1 VTRGARYRLLAVV
14 YASQFVPLAFLLY
27 GLSAVLRERE
37 VPLERIAFVQLLG
50 LVWVVKFAWAP
61 LVDRYGSRRLG
72 HYRSWLL
79 AVQTLLTVAV
89 LALIPIDVVTD
100 LPLLVGI
107 GAAIALLSATH
118 DIAADAAAVRLL
130 APSERGVGNGIQR
143 AGGYLGL
150 MVGGGGVLIIY
161 DRLGWGVALAVLAAL
176 TALSLPALLGWREDQ
191 VLPGV
196 APHLGSSFRTL
207 GSYFRQPGAAR
218 WALVVLPLYYLGI
231 ATAYPLVTPMLVD
244 AGWPL
249 DRIGAVSIVGG
260 GTAAVLASLASG
272 ALLTRLGRRRTLV
285 AFGLVTVVA
294 IMALFPLAQGQS
306 GTLAGLAAVALLN
319 IAYASAGTAVYTINM
334 DWSRSGSAGSDF
346 TVQDSLVHL
355 CSLLAGAAGLALA
368 GGLGYPRTLG
378 LSVILGLAGVAAA
391 AWLFQQPS
399 TPVVPVEVSQR
410 PV

>member
-1 VTRGARYRLLAVV
+1 MTRGARYRLLAVV
-14 YASQFVPLAFLLY
+14 YASQFVPLAFFLY

-89 LALIPIDVVTD
+89 LALIPVDVVTD

-118 DIAADAAAVRLL
+118 DIAADATAVRLL

-176 TALSLPALLGWREDQ
+176 TALPLPALLRWREDE

-196 APHLGSSFRTL
+196 APHLGASFRTL
-207 GSYFRQPGAAR
+207 GSYFRQPGATR
-218 WALVVLPLYYLGI
+218 WALVILPLYYLGI

-285 AFGLVTVVA
+285 AFGLVDGSAVSVA
-294 IMALFPLAQGQS
+294 ARSSAED
-306 GTLAGLAAVALLN
+306 AASKPPRPKARS
-319 IAYASAGTAVYTINM
+319 ATASS
-334 DWSRSGSAGSDF
+334 SRTTRSSGS
-346 TVQDSLVHL
+346 T
-355 CSLLAGAAGLALA
+355 
-368 GGLGYPRTLG
+368 
-378 LSVILGLAGVAAA
+378 AAA
-391 AWLFQQPS
+391 ARCQARRSASPSRSAAPASARCACRRWLLVAP
-399 TPVVPVEVSQR
+399 
-410 PV
+410 

>member
-1 VTRGARYRLLAVV
+1 MTRGARYRLLAVV

-37 VPLERIAFVQLLG
+37 VPLERIAFVQLLA

-79 AVQTLLTVAV
+79 VVQTLLIVAV
-89 LALIPIDVVTD
+89 LALIPVDVVSD

-176 TALSLPALLGWREDQ
+176 TALPLPTLLGWREDQ

-196 APHLGSSFRTL
+196 TPRLGASFRTL
-207 GSYFRQPGAAR
+207 GSYFRQPGATR
-218 WALVVLPLYYLGI
+218 WALVILPLYYLGI

-334 DWSRSGSAGSDF
+334 DWSRPGSAGSDF

-355 CSLLAGAAGLALA
+355 YSLLAGAAGLALA
-368 GGLGYPRTLG
+368 GVLGYPRTLG

-391 AWLFQQPS
+391 AWLFQQSS
-399 TPVVPVEVSQR
+399 TSVVPVEASQR

>member
-37 VPLERIAFVQLLG
+37 VPLERIAFVQLLA

-89 LALIPIDVVTD
+89 LALIPVDVVTD

-161 DRLGWGVALAVLAAL
+161 DRLGWGSRWPSWPRSPRCRCRRCLV
-176 TALSLPALLGWREDQ
+176 G
-191 VLPGV
+191 G
-196 APHLGSSFRTL
+196 RTRCSQASPRAWEHRS
-207 GSYFRQPGAAR
+207 GR
-218 WALVVLPLYYLGI
+218 WA
-231 ATAYPLVTPMLVD
+231 ATSASPGPRDGRWSSCPCTTSASRRPTPWSPPCWSTP
-244 AGWPL
+244 AGRWT
-249 DRIGAVSIVGG
+249 G
-260 GTAAVLASLASG
+260 
-272 ALLTRLGRRRTLV
+272 
-285 AFGLVTVVA
+285 
-294 IMALFPLAQGQS
+294 
-306 GTLAGLAAVALLN
+306 
-319 IAYASAGTAVYTINM
+319 SAP
-334 DWSRSGSAGSDF
+334 SRSSVAE
-346 TVQDSLVHL
+346 
-355 CSLLAGAAGLALA
+355 
-368 GGLGYPRTLG
+368 PRPCWPRWR
-378 LSVILGLAGVAAA
+378 A
-391 AWLFQQPS
+391 
-399 TPVVPVEVSQR
+399 ER
-410 PV
+410 C

>member
-1 VTRGARYRLLAVV
+1 MTRGARYRLLAVV
-14 YASQFVPLAFLLY
+14 YASQFVPLAFFLY

-37 VPLERIAFVQLLG
+37 VALERIAFVQLLG

-72 HYRSWLL
+72 HYRGWLL
-79 AVQTLLTVAV
+79 VVQTLLTVAV
-89 LALIPIDVVTD
+89 LALVPVDVVSD
-100 LPLLVGI
+100 LPLLVGV

-118 DIAADAAAVRLL
+118 DIAIDAAAIRLL

-150 MVGGGGVLIIY
+150 MVGGGGVLIVY
-161 DRLGWGVALAVLAAL
+161 DRFGWGAALAVLAVL
-176 TALSLPALLGWREDQ
+176 TALPLPALLGWREDQ
-191 VLPGV
+191 VLPGA
-196 APHLGSSFRTL
+196 APGLGASFRTL

-231 ATAYPLVTPMLVD
+231 AMAYPLVTPMLVD

-260 GTAAVLASLASG
+260 GTAAVLASLAGG
-272 ALLTRLGRRRTLV
+272 ALLTRIGRRHALV
-285 AFGLVTVVA
+285 AFGLLEVAA

-319 IAYASAGTAVYTINM
+319 IAYASAGTTVYTINM
-334 DWSRSGSAGSDF
+334 DWSRKGSAGSDF

-355 CSLLAGAAGLALA
+355 CS
-368 GGLGYPRTLG
+368 
-378 LSVILGLAGVAAA
+378 
-391 AWLFQQPS
+391 
-399 TPVVPVEVSQR
+399 
-410 PV
+410 